1 MPVLMIHD
9 SPGGTEEQ
17 YRAVIARLSDGKGF
31 NSLSDWPVK
40 GILFHVAGPT
50 DTGFRVI
57 DIWESEEAFAAFGPF
72 IGPALEE
79 VGFPGGPVLY
89 PIAALVQ

>member
-1 MPVLMIHD
+1 MAVLMIHD

-17 YRAVIARLSDGKGF
+17 YHEVIARLSDGKGF
-31 NSLSDWPVK
+31 NAPTDWPVA

-57 DIWESEEAFAAFGPF
+57 DIWESEEAFQSFGPF
-72 IGPALEE
+72 IGPALQE
-79 VGFPGGPVLY
+79 VGFPGEPRLF